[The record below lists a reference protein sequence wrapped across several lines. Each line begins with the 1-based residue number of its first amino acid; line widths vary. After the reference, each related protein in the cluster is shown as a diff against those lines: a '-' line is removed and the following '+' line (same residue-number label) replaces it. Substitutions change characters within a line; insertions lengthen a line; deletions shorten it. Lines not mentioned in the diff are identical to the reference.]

1 MSSWVGFRRDVV
13 EYDRAA
19 RSAGETKYPIRRM
32 LRFALDGVTSFS
44 NFPLQLAALAGVLC
58 ALVALL
64 GLPLTIVA
72 RYSGIYERGVPSLLF
87 VILLIGGIQ
96 LLALGRDRRVPR
108 AHLRRGQAA
117 AALRRL
123 TRAQPRCRGRR
134 RGGAGRRRAPRRG
147 MRVAVIG
154 AGVAGLVCAHRLA
167 QEGHAADVYERWPGL
182 GGQAATIDVGGH
194 LLERYYHH
202 LFTSDRHIA
211 ELYEE
216 LGMPDE
222 LEWRPSSMAFFL
234 EGRSW
239 PFTSP
244 LHLLRFKP
252 LSLPARVRMG
262 LAVLKLQKTARS
274 VEPFESI
281 TAREWIR
288 SAMGAQPYE
297 KIWGPLLRGKFGD
310 RADDISMAWLW
321 GKLTMRRKLEGKEA
335 RQELLGYPRRS
346 WEPLFH
352 ALQASIETRGGRVLI
367 DRPAQ
372 RIARIPTGFE
382 VTAGAAGSFRR
393 GHDPAAFEPAGAGDL
408 RRRRRHRPQRRLRRR
423 CSTTTLTRAIG
434 PEYLGRLE
442 RIEYHTAL
450 CLLLELDRQFS
461 PYYWTNVAD
470 PELPFVGLVEHTN
483 FVEPER
489 YDGRR
494 FLYVANYLA
503 PGDELLE
510 PRRRRAARA
519 LHAGPAQ
526 GQPGLRALMGQG
538 ALAAPRA
545 GRAADRHRRLPGADP
560 AAADGRRAPRARQHD
575 ADLPR
580 GPRDQLRRAAGRRR
594 RRRAAL
600 AALEQRLGRDRVV
613 APVAPRVAAQQPPA
627 REHEAAPRAVVA
639 HGLDRVVRARRQVLA
654 AARQQRRDEALVEAD
669 RREQDGAHGAH
680 AFAPPSPATSSES
693 APRMPAVPS
702 RSASSRASGRATTT

>member
-1 MSSWVGFRRDVV
+1 
-13 EYDRAA
+13 
-19 RSAGETKYPIRRM
+19 
-32 LRFALDGVTSFS
+32 
-44 NFPLQLAALAGVLC
+44 
-58 ALVALL
+58 
-64 GLPLTIVA
+64 
-72 RYSGIYERGVPSLLF
+72 
-87 VILLIGGIQ
+87 
-96 LLALGRDRRVPR
+96 
-108 AHLRRGQAA
+108 
-117 AALRRL
+117 
-123 TRAQPRCRGRR
+123 
-134 RGGAGRRRAPRRG
+134 
-147 MRVAVIG
+147 
-154 AGVAGLVCAHRLA
+154 
-167 QEGHAADVYERWPGL
+167 
-182 GGQAATIDVGGH
+182 
-194 LLERYYHH
+194 
-202 LFTSDRHIA
+202 
-211 ELYEE
+211 
-216 LGMPDE
+216 MPDE

-346 WEPLFH
+346 WEPLFD

-367 DRPAQ
+367 DRPAAPD
-372 RIARIPTGFE
+372 RAHPHRLRGHRRRGRARS
-382 VTAGAAGSFRR
+382 GAATTPPRSSPPARR
-393 GHDPAAFEPAGAGDL
+393 DATTPSSPPCPTTSSPG
-408 RRRRRHRPQRRLRRR
+408 
-423 CSTTTLTRAIG
+423 CSTTSSRRRSAPSTSAASSASSTTPRSACCSSSTASSAPTTGPTWPTPSCRSSASSSTRTSSS
-434 PEYLGRLE
+434 R
-442 RIEYHTAL
+442 
-450 CLLLELDRQFS
+450 
-461 PYYWTNVAD
+461 
-470 PELPFVGLVEHTN
+470 
-483 FVEPER
+483 ER

-503 PGDELLE
+503 PGDELLDLD
-510 PRRRRAARA
+510 ADA
-519 LHAGPAQ
+519 LLERYTPGPAQ

-560 AAADGRRAPRARQHD
+560 AAADRRRAPRARQHD

-594 RRRAAL
+594 RGRAAL

-627 REHEAAPRAVVA
+627 RQHEAAQRAV
-639 HGLDRVVRARRQVLA
+639 RRARPGPRSPSTSAGTCSGAAA
-654 AARQQRRDEALVEAD
+654 AAR
-669 RREQDGAHGAH
+669 
-680 AFAPPSPATSSES
+680 
-693 APRMPAVPS
+693 
-702 RSASSRASGRATTT
+702 